1 MKINGIADRKV
12 LTEVPHKRRK
22 NVMKIN
28 SVLTAAVGSLVLL
41 SGCDKKVQQT
51 RVLPAVVVESAIEMD
66 FADSVTEVGEVKA
79 YDTVGLSANVSG
91 FLTEANFKEGE
102 LVKKGVKLFQIDPSV
117 YDAAVKKAEA
127 DVNKYH
133 AELVNKDIEFKRQ
146 QQMLK
151 TNATSKRSY
160 DSAEM
165 NLRTAKAELKSAE
178 ATLAEK
184 KVDLGYTKITAPFDG
199 YIGFK
204 KYSVGNM
211 VGPSSGALAVI
222 TAAGNVKIYFSMD
235 ELTMLTILENY
246 PKANTGRSPKVQV
259 TLQNGKV
266 SKEKVWISAWNN
278 IVQDG
283 TFRVQ
288 LTSENKGELLVP
300 GQYVKVTLQVSPLK
314 KRIMVKQAAIL
325 REQLGTFVYV
335 VDAKNKIERRRIVTG
350 MKNGDYQVV
359 VSGLKAGE
367 RVVVDGLQKAG
378 NGDEVKPVTPQQAV
392 PGKPVSTSSQPA
404 PAKMTAPAKQK
415 KAEASAPAQ
424 QKKTEV
430 KK

>member
-1 MKINGIADRKV
+1 
-12 LTEVPHKRRK
+12 
-22 NVMKIN
+22 MKIN

-41 SGCDKKVQQT
+41 SGCDQKEAAQAP
-51 RVLPAVVVESAIEMD
+51 VLPAVVVEQAVEMD
-66 FADSVTEVGEVKA
+66 FADSVTEVGEVQA

-91 FLTEANFKEGE
+91 FLTEANFKEGDF
-102 LVKKGVKLFQIDPSV
+102 VKKGVKLFQIDPSV

-246 PKANTGRSPKVQV
+246 PKTNRDTGKSPKVQI
-259 TLQNGKV
+259 TLQNGKL

-288 LTSENKGELLVP
+288 LTSENNGQLLVP
-300 GQYVKVTLQVSPLK
+300 GQYVKVTLQVSPVQ
-314 KRIMVKQAAIL
+314 KRIMVKQSAIL

-335 VDAKNKIERRRIVTG
+335 VDAKNKIERRKIVTG
-350 MKNGDYQVV
+350 MKNGDYQVI

-367 RVVVDGLQKAG
+367 RIVVDGLQKAG
-378 NGDEVKPVTPQQAV
+378 NGDVVKPITAKQAV
-392 PGKPVSTSSQPA
+392 PGKPVSDVQQNKSAAQKSASHKPGAKAAAPA
-404 PAKMTAPAKQK
+404 PKKSAAKAAAPAPQK
-415 KAEASAPAQ
+415 KAE
-424 QKKTEV
+424 V

>member
-1 MKINGIADRKV
+1 MKINPV
-12 LTEVPHKRRK
+12 LA
-22 NVMKIN
+22 
-28 SVLTAAVGSLVLL
+28 AAVGSLVLL
-41 SGCDKKVQQT
+41 SGCDEKVEQT
-51 RVLPAVVVESAIEMD
+51 RELPVVVVEPAVEME
-66 FADSVTEVGEVKA
+66 FADSVTEVGEVQA

-102 LVKKGVKLFQIDPSV
+102 FVKKGVKLFQIDPSV

-133 AELVNKDIEFKRQ
+133 AELINKDIEFKRQ

-246 PKANTGRSPKVQV
+246 PKANTDTGRSPKVQV

-278 IVQDG
+278 VVQDG

-314 KRIMVKQAAIL
+314 KRIMVKQAAVL
-325 REQLGTFVYV
+325 REQLGNFVYV
-335 VDAKNKIERRRIVTG
+335 VDAKNKIERRKIVTG

-378 NGDEVKPVTPQQAV
+378 NGDEVKPITAHQAV
-392 PGKPVSTSSQPA
+392 PGKTVSASARPA
-404 PAKMTAPAKQK
+404 PTKEAAPAQQK

>member
-1 MKINGIADRKV
+1 MKKIKINPV
-12 LTEVPHKRRK
+12 L
-22 NVMKIN
+22 
-28 SVLTAAVGSLVLL
+28 AAAAGSLVLL
-41 SGCDKKVQQT
+41 SGCDEKKVQT
-51 RVLPAVVVESAIEMD
+51 TVLPAVVVEPAVEMD
-66 FADSVTEVGEVKA
+66 FADSVTEVGEVQA

-91 FLTEANFKEGE
+91 FLTEANFQEGE
-102 LVKKGVKLFQIDPSV
+102 LVKKGVKVFQIDPSV

-127 DVNKYH
+127 DVNKYK
-133 AELVNKDIEFKRQ
+133 AELINKNTEFERQ
-146 QQMLK
+146 KQLLK
-151 TNATSKRSY
+151 TNATSKRNF
-160 DSAEM
+160 DTAEM

-184 KVDLGYTKITAPFDG
+184 QVDLGYTKITAPFDG

-211 VGPSSGALAVI
+211 VGPSSGALAII
-222 TAAGNVKIYFSMD
+222 TAAGNVKIYFSID

-246 PKANTGRSPKVQV
+246 PKTTRDTDKSPKVQV

-266 SKEKVWISAWNN
+266 SREKVWISAWNN

-300 GQYVKVTLQVSPLK
+300 GQYVKVTLQVSPYQ

-325 REQLGTFVYV
+325 REQLGNFVYV
-335 VDAKNKIERRRIVTG
+335 VDAKNKIERRKIVTG

-359 VSGLKAGE
+359 ISGLKAGE
-367 RVVVDGLQKAG
+367 RIVVDGLQKAG
-378 NGDEVKPVTPQQAV
+378 NGDEVKPVTAQQSV
-392 PGKPVSTSSQPA
+392 PGKPVFADTQKPA
-404 PAKMTAPAKQK
+404 
-415 KAEASAPAQ
+415 AEASAPAQ
-424 QKKTEV
+424 QKKAEV

>member
-1 MKINGIADRKV
+1 MKINPV
-12 LTEVPHKRRK
+12 L
-22 NVMKIN
+22 
-28 SVLTAAVGSLVLL
+28 AAAAGSLVLL
-41 SGCDKKVQQT
+41 SGCDKKEAAQAP
-51 RVLPAVVVESAIEMD
+51 VLPAVVIEQAVEMD
-66 FADSVTEVGEVKA
+66 FADSVTEVGEVRA

-283 TFRVQ
+283 TFKLQ
-288 LTSENKGELLVP
+288 LTSENKQELLVP
-300 GQYVKVTLQVSPLK
+300 GQYVKVTLQVSPVQ
-314 KRIMVKQAAIL
+314 KRIMVKQSAVL

-335 VDAKNKIERRRIVTG
+335 VDAKNKIERRKIVTG
-350 MKNGDYQVV
+350 MKNGEYQVI

-367 RVVVDGLQKAG
+367 RIVVDGLQKAG
-378 NGDEVKPVTPQQAV
+378 NGDEVKPITAKQAV
-392 PGKPVSTSSQPA
+392 PGKPVSDVQQNKSAAQKSASHKPGAKAAAPA
-404 PAKMTAPAKQK
+404 PKKSAAKAAAPAPQK
-415 KAEASAPAQ
+415 KAE
-424 QKKTEV
+424 V

>member
-1 MKINGIADRKV
+1 
-12 LTEVPHKRRK
+12 
-22 NVMKIN
+22 MKIN
-28 SVLTAAVGSLVLL
+28 SVLAVAAGSLVLL
-41 SGCDKKVQQT
+41 SGCDKKEVQT
-51 RVLPAVVVESAIEMD
+51 RELPVVVVESAVEMD
-66 FADSVTEVGEVKA
+66 FADSVTEVGEVQA
-79 YDTVGLSANVSG
+79 YDNVGLSANVSG

-127 DVNKYH
+127 DVNKYN
-133 AELVNKDIEFKRQ
+133 AELINKNIEFERQ
-146 QQMLK
+146 KQLLK
-151 TNATSKRSY
+151 TNATSKRNY
-160 DSAEM
+160 DTAEM

-178 ATLAEK
+178 AILAEK
-184 KVDLGYTKITAPFDG
+184 KVDLGYTRITAPFDG
-199 YIGFK
+199 VVGFK

-211 VGPSSGALAVI
+211 VGPSSGALAII
-222 TAAGNVKIYFSMD
+222 TAAGNVKIYFSID

-246 PKANTGRSPKVQV
+246 PKANHDSGKSPKVQV

-335 VDAKNKIERRRIVTG
+335 VDARNKIERRKIVTG
-350 MKNGDYQVV
+350 MKNGEYQVV

-367 RVVVDGLQKAG
+367 RIVVDGLQKAG
-378 NGDEVKPVTPQQAV
+378 NGDQVKPITAHQAV
-392 PGKPVSTSSQPA
+392 PGKTVSAA
-404 PAKMTAPAKQK
+404 PQESAAKGAAPAKQK
-415 KAEASAPAQ
+415 KADA
-424 QKKTEV
+424 KK
-430 KK
+430 

>member
-1 MKINGIADRKV
+1 
-12 LTEVPHKRRK
+12 
-22 NVMKIN
+22 MKIN

-41 SGCDKKVQQT
+41 SGCDKKEAAQAP
-51 RVLPAVVVESAIEMD
+51 VLPAVVVEPAVEME
-66 FADSVTEVGEVKA
+66 FADSVTEVGEVQA

-133 AELVNKDIEFKRQ
+133 AELINKNIEFERQ
-146 QQMLK
+146 KQMLK

-160 DSAEM
+160 DTAEM

-300 GQYVKVTLQVSPLK
+300 GQYVKVTVQVSPLK

-325 REQLGTFVYV
+325 REQLGNFVYV
-335 VDAKNKIERRRIVTG
+335 VGAQNKVERRKIVTG

-367 RVVVDGLQKAG
+367 NVIVDGLQKARQG
-378 NGDEVKPVTPQQAV
+378 EAVKPITPQQAV
-392 PGKPVSTSSQPA
+392 PGKPVS
-404 PAKMTAPAKQK
+404 
-415 KAEASAPAQ
+415 ASAPQKSAVQEAEPAQ
-424 QKKTEV
+424 QKKTEA

>member
-1 MKINGIADRKV
+1 
-12 LTEVPHKRRK
+12 
-22 NVMKIN
+22 MKIN

-51 RVLPAVVVESAIEMD
+51 RELPAVVVEPAVEME
-66 FADSVTEVGEVKA
+66 FADSVTEVGEVQA

-246 PKANTGRSPKVQV
+246 PKPAGGKEDTRSPKVQV

-266 SKEKVWISAWNN
+266 SKEKVWISACNN

-288 LTSENKGELLVP
+288 LTSENKRELLVP
-300 GQYVKVTLQVSPLK
+300 GQYVKVTLQVSPLI
-314 KRIMVKQAAIL
+314 KRVMIKQAAIL

-335 VDAKNKIERRRIVTG
+335 VDAKNKVERRRIVTG

-378 NGDEVKPVTPQQAV
+378 NGDEVKPITAQQAV
-392 PGKPVSTSSQPA
+392 PGKPVSAASQPA
-404 PAKMTAPAKQK
+404 PAK
-415 KAEASAPAQ
+415 KAAPAQ